1 MGFIMAIFYV
11 YIMYCGP
18 KHLLLASPISSI
30 LQILMI
36 SFPFPGS
43 PYTLMTQWISLGLP
57 VGAWGKWLFI
67 GIWLP

>member
-43 PYTLMTQWISLGLP
+43 PYTLMTQ
-57 VGAWGKWLFI
+57 
-67 GIWLP
+67 